1 LIASSEDIGNEMVM
15 RSLNHILQYCDV
27 TVKRAVPLALAIL
40 NLSNPK
46 INTMDLLLKLSN
58 DDDNEL
64 SQRSILAMGLI
75 GAGSNNSRLAE
86 ILRNIASYYPQ
97 ESDHLYIIRIAQ
109 GLLHLGKGML
119 TI

>member
-1 LIASSEDIGNEMVM
+1 MVM

-64 SQRSILAMGLI
+64 S
-75 GAGSNNSRLAE
+75 
-86 ILRNIASYYPQ
+86 
-97 ESDHLYIIRIAQ
+97 
-109 GLLHLGKGML
+109 
-119 TI
+119 

>member
-1 LIASSEDIGNEMVM
+1 MCAEKVEEKDSINLQVAIIGIALIASSEDIGNEMVM

-64 SQRSILAMGLI
+64 S
-75 GAGSNNSRLAE
+75 
-86 ILRNIASYYPQ
+86 
-97 ESDHLYIIRIAQ
+97 
-109 GLLHLGKGML
+109 
-119 TI
+119 